1 MVYPLYYLGR
11 VAAVQGDLPTAHAFF
26 KESLALFEQLDDQRS
41 IATCLEGW
49 ARVVAQQGA
58 ASWAAQLWGAA
69 EVRREVSGSSDLYNL
84 FIMLDE
90 RADDER
96 MRAMARAQLGAQA
109 FAQALADGRAMS
121 PAQVLSAQEHTLLS
135 SHSHRASPGSGGGQA
150 GACTFSGSGEHSSR
164 KWDDTHALHC
174 SMIYAYSR
182 GKVIMLTWSTIVLF
196 SLAALGLLLIPGP
209 SVVYIVTRSAVQ
221 GRRAGLASVLG
232 IELAGLI
239 HAVAAALGL
248 SALLLSSALAFSV
261 VKYLGAA
268 YLIYLGIRTL
278 LTRQK
283 PQQTAVVAPKS
294 CSQLFFQ
301 GFLVDLLNP
310 KTALFFYAFLPQ
322 FVDPAR
328 GAVPRQM
335 LLLGI
340 LFELVG
346 ICTDSLYALLSSVVG
361 KFLTSNAFFQR
372 IQRYITGC
380 VYITLGIF
388 TAVTGSEKK

>member
-1 MVYPLYYLGR
+1 M
-11 VAAVQGDLPTAHAFF
+11 
-26 KESLALFEQLDDQRS
+26 
-41 IATCLEGW
+41 
-49 ARVVAQQGA
+49 
-58 ASWAAQLWGAA
+58 
-69 EVRREVSGSSDLYNL
+69 
-84 FIMLDE
+84 
-90 RADDER
+90 
-96 MRAMARAQLGAQA
+96 
-109 FAQALADGRAMS
+109 
-121 PAQVLSAQEHTLLS
+121 
-135 SHSHRASPGSGGGQA
+135 
-150 GACTFSGSGEHSSR
+150 
-164 KWDDTHALHC
+164 
-174 SMIYAYSR
+174 
-182 GKVIMLTWSTIVLF
+182 MLTWSTIALF

-209 SVVYIVTRSAVQ
+209 SVLYIVTRSASQ

-268 YLIYLGIRTL
+268 YLIYLGVRTL
-278 LTRQK
+278 LGRQK
-283 PQQTAVVAPKS
+283 PQQAAVIAPQS
-294 CSQLFFQ
+294 FPQLFFQ

-328 GAVPRQM
+328 GAVPGQM
-335 LLLGI
+335 LLLGV

-361 KFLTSNAFFQR
+361 KFLTSNASFQR

-380 VYITLGIF
+380 VYIALGVF